1 MFFTYLRR
9 ELRRRMRQ
17 AIFISL
23 GLALGIGLV
32 ITVTAA
38 SNGVKNSQASVLHAL
53 YGVGTDLTVTQAP
66 PQGSGGQKTSFGF
79 KQQIKAAKQGQIA
92 AGTKININDLV
103 NGRYAPLR
111 SGALAAVARQHDVM
125 SAVGGLTL
133 SDVTVTGT
141 VPAVTT
147 GGTGSGGGSFRSA
160 FTTNSF
166 SVAGVDVNHTALGP
180 LSAAKLTSG
189 TALTSADANSDV
201 AVVDSGYATQNK
213 LGVGSVIDV
222 GGTNFTI
229 TGIVSAPQGGSPPDV
244 YIPLAKAQSLGKNG
258 TSGLTGQVN
267 TIYVSA
273 ASAADIA
280 AVQQE
285 IAVVLPSA
293 TVTDQNDLAS
303 EVTGSLSSASS
314 LANNLGKWLSAAVLI
329 AAFLLASLLTMAAVT
344 RRVRE
349 FGTLKALGWRSRRI
363 IGQVMGESIAIG
375 IIGGIAGVGLGYGG
389 AALIDT
395 LAPKLTATVGSA
407 NTASVA
413 SKGGGGGGGGALRA
427 LTNTAHTVSVTL
439 TAPVTV
445 TVIVAAVVLAVAGG
459 LIAGSFGGWRAAR
472 LRPAAAL
479 ARVE

>member
-9 ELRRRMRQ
+9 ERRRRMRQ

-38 SNGVKNSQASVLHAL
+38 SNGVKNSQANVLHAL
-53 YGVGTDLTVTQAP
+53 YGVGTDLTVTQPP
-66 PQGSGGQKTSFGF
+66 PQDSGGQKTTFGF
-79 KQQIKAAKQGQIA
+79 RQQIKAAKQGQIA

-103 NGRYAPLR
+103 NGRYAPLA
-111 SGALAAVARQHDVM
+111 SGVLATVARQHDVT
-125 SAVGGLTL
+125 SAIGGLTL

-147 GGTGSGGGSFRSA
+147 GGGGSFKSA

-166 SVAGVDVNHTALGP
+166 SAAGVDTVRTSLGP

-189 TALTSADANSDV
+189 TGLTAADANSDH

-213 LGVGSVIDV
+213 LSAGSTIDV

-229 TGIVSAPQGGSPPDV
+229 TGIVSAPQGGNPPDV

-285 IAVVLPSA
+285 IAVALPSA

-314 LANNLGKWLSAAVLI
+314 LANNLGKWLAVAVLI
-329 AAFLLASLLTMAAVT
+329 AAFGLASLLTMAAVT

-375 IIGGIAGVGLGYGG
+375 IIGGAVGVGLGYGG
-389 AALIDT
+389 AALIDK
-395 LAPKLTATVGSA
+395 LAPKLTATVGSSNA
-407 NTASVA
+407 ASVA
-413 SKGGGGGGGGALRA
+413 GTGQGAGGALRA

-445 TVIVAAVVLAVAGG
+445 TVIFTAVVLGVAGG
-459 LIAGSFGGWRAAR
+459 LIAGSLGGWRAAR

-479 ARVE
+479 AKVE

>member
-258 TSGLTGQVN
+258 TSSLTGQVN

-280 AVQQE
+280 TVQQE

-329 AAFLLASLLTMAAVT
+329 AAFLLASLLTMAAVA

-413 SKGGGGGGGGALRA
+413 SKGGGGGRGGALRA

>member
-79 KQQIKAAKQGQIA
+79 QQQIKAAKQGQIA

-111 SGALAAVARQHDVM
+111 SGALAAVARQHGVT

-189 TALTSADANSDV
+189 AGLTSADANFAH

-258 TSGLTGQVN
+258 TSSLTGQVN

-273 ASAADIA
+273 ASAADISL
-280 AVQQE
+280 VQGE
-285 IAVVLPSA
+285 IAAALPSA

-303 EVTGSLSSASS
+303 EVTGSLSSASG
-314 LANNLGKWLSAAVLI
+314 LANDLGKWLSAAVLI

-363 IGQVMGESIAIG
+363 IGQVMGESITIG
-375 IIGGIAGVGLGYGG
+375 IVGGIAGVGLGYAG
-389 AALIDT
+389 AALIGT

-407 NTASVA
+407 NSASA
-413 SKGGGGGGGGALRA
+413 AGTGKGGGGTLRA
-427 LTNTAHTVSVTL
+427 LTNTPHTVSVTL

>member
-38 SNGVKNSQASVLHAL
+38 SNGVKNSQANVLHAL

-258 TSGLTGQVN
+258 TSSLTGQVN

-280 AVQQE
+280 TVQQE

>member
-66 PQGSGGQKTSFGF
+66 PQGSGGSTSFGF
-79 KQQIKAAKQGQIA
+79 KQEIKQAKQGQVA
-92 AGTKININDLV
+92 AGTRININNLV
-103 NGRYAPLR
+103 DRQYAPLS
-111 SGALAAVARQHDVM
+111 SGVLATVARQHDVT
-125 SAVGGLTL
+125 SAIGGLTL

-147 GGTGSGGGSFRSA
+147 GGGGSFKSA

-166 SVAGVDVNHTALGP
+166 SAAGVDTVRTSLGP

-189 TALTSADANSDV
+189 TGLTAADANSDH

-213 LGVGSVIDV
+213 LSAGSTIDV

-229 TGIVSAPQGGSPPDV
+229 TGIVSAPQGGNPPDV

-258 TSGLTGQVN
+258 TSGPTGQVN

-303 EVTGSLSSASS
+303 EV
-314 LANNLGKWLSAAVLI
+314 
-329 AAFLLASLLTMAAVT
+329 
-344 RRVRE
+344 
-349 FGTLKALGWRSRRI
+349 
-363 IGQVMGESIAIG
+363 
-375 IIGGIAGVGLGYGG
+375 
-389 AALIDT
+389 
-395 LAPKLTATVGSA
+395 
-407 NTASVA
+407 
-413 SKGGGGGGGGALRA
+413 
-427 LTNTAHTVSVTL
+427 
-439 TAPVTV
+439 
-445 TVIVAAVVLAVAGG
+445 
-459 LIAGSFGGWRAAR
+459 
-472 LRPAAAL
+472 
-479 ARVE
+479 

>member
-66 PQGSGGQKTSFGF
+66 PQGSGGSTSFGF
-79 KQQIKAAKQGQIA
+79 KQEIKQAKQGQVA
-92 AGTKININDLV
+92 AGTRININNLV
-103 NGRYAPLR
+103 DRQYAPLS
-111 SGALAAVARQHDVM
+111 SGVLATVARQHDVT
-125 SAVGGLTL
+125 SAIGGLTL

-141 VPAVTT
+141 VPTVTT
-147 GGTGSGGGSFRSA
+147 GGGSSSSSSFKSA

-166 SVAGVDVNHTALGP
+166 SVAGVDVARTSLGP
-180 LSAAKLTSG
+180 LSAARLASG
-189 TALTSADANSDV
+189 TGLTSADANADH
-201 AVVDSGYATQNK
+201 AAVDSNYATQNK
-213 LGVGSVIDV
+213 LSVNSVIDV
-222 GGTNFTI
+222 GGTNFRVI
-229 TGIVSAPQGGSPPDV
+229 GIVSAPQGGNPPDV

-258 TSGLTGQVN
+258 TSSLTGQVN

-273 ASAADIA
+273 ASAADISL
-280 AVQQE
+280 VQQE
-285 IAVVLPSA
+285 IAVALPSA
-293 TVTDQNDLAS
+293 TVTDRSDLAS
-303 EVTGSLSSASS
+303 EVTGSLSSASR
-314 LANNLGKWLSAAVLI
+314 LASNLGKWLSVAVLT

-375 IIGGIAGVGLGYGG
+375 ILGGAVGVGFGYGG
-389 AALIDT
+389 AALIDK
-395 LAPKLTATVGSA
+395 LAPKLSATVGSSNA
-407 NTASVA
+407 ASVA
-413 SKGGGGGGGGALRA
+413 GKGKAGGGGGTLGS

-439 TAPVTV
+439 SAPVTV
-445 TVIVAAVVLAVAGG
+445 TVILLAVVLAVAGG